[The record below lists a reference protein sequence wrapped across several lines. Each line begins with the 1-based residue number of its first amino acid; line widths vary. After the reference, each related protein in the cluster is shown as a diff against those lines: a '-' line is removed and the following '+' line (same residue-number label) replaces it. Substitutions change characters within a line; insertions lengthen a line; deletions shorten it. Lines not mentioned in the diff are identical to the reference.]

1 MTPTV
6 FARIGS
12 LSAAWAPDLLS
23 LARVI
28 FGFLVLR
35 HGAEQVLGYPEPS
48 GATLTSYEGVLELVS
63 LPGGLLLMLGLF
75 TRPVGLVLAVLYGL
89 FWFVGPL
96 HSALTLDHY
105 IFGARAS
112 GDETLLNCFFFL
124 YLSAAGPGAWS
135 LDWRRDPEGQAAADS
150 RWAPYAL
157 GILRIVGGFLLMQ
170 HGLEKW
176 FGGERRAREHQRVDD
191 PRRRRPAGDLRR
203 LHAHGGPLRAAH
215 GIHPVRR
222 DGRGLFHLMGAAR
235 FLGQLFNAE
244 LCSLHPELLPVP
256 VSLGGRPGSLESRPG
271 MEAKTRAY
279 RRLIGQRDRQ
289 WAGLVKVL
297 AIGPAAPDGC
307 RVPAPLR

>member
-176 FGGERRAREHQRVDD
+176 FGVSGGRGSINVSTIRGVAGLLEIFGGSMLMVGLFARPTAFILSGEMAVAYFISWAPLGFWVSFSTPNYAASIQNCFLYLFLSAAGPGAWSLDRAW
-191 PRRRRPAGDLRR
+191 RRRRERTGD
-203 LHAHGGPLRAAH
+203 
-215 GIHPVRR
+215 
-222 DGRGLFHLMGAAR
+222 
-235 FLGQLFNAE
+235 
-244 LCSLHPELLPVP
+244 
-256 VSLGGRPGSLESRPG
+256 
-271 MEAKTRAY
+271 
-279 RRLIGQRDRQ
+279 
-289 WAGLVKVL
+289 
-297 AIGPAAPDGC
+297 
-307 RVPAPLR
+307 